1 MYTFHQLAN
10 IDDTHSGFYA
20 MTCIILVILVMIF
33 SQVRDYGW
41 STVTGSIATAALLIW
56 TFVGYNSFTTS
67 TAKTMANTPVTAKFV
82 QYVPEQQR
90 YSCMQGK
97 IQSTCYT
104 SKVYAQFEVD
114 GGMMVMEVSGQ
125 YPIPPLVQMY
135 RN

>member
-20 MTCIILVILVMIF
+20 MTCIILVLLIVIIAHAK
-33 SQVRDYGW
+33 DCGW
-41 STVTGSIATAALLIW
+41 TVTTGSITTAIILVWAFI
-56 TFVGYNSFTTS
+56 GYNSFTTS
-67 TAKTMANTPVTAKFV
+67 TAKTMVNTPVTAKFV
-82 QYVPEQQR
+82 QFVPEQQR
-90 YSCMQGK
+90 YSCMHGK

-114 GGMMVMEVSGQ
+114 NGMMVMEVSGA

>member
-10 IDDTHSGFYA
+10 INDTHSGFYA
-20 MTCIILVILVMIF
+20 MTCIILVILAMIF
-33 SQVRDYGW
+33 TQVRDYGW
-41 STVTGSIATAALLIW
+41 GAVTGSIATAVLLIW
-56 TFVGYNSFTTS
+56 AFIGYNSFTTS